1 MWLRLP
7 AFALALI
14 AAGLLLGSGF
24 GVRAGLWPYQTGFL
38 LLRWALYTGIIGA
51 AVCLVALAL
60 PKVRAG
66 SALALIAAAV
76 VTLAV
81 AYVPWQWQQRA
92 QSVPRIHDITTDTGN
107 PPLFVAVLPLRAGA
121 PNPATY
127 GGKEIAEQQRM
138 AYPDIAPL
146 ELAMPPDLA
155 FMRARNAAESMDWEI
170 VAADRAAGR
179 LEATATTFWFGFK
192 DDIVVRIVP
201 VGGDSRIDVR
211 SVSRVGR
218 SDIGTNAKR
227 IREYLQRV
235 KNS

>member
-14 AAGLLLGSGF
+14 AAGLLLASGV
-24 GVRAGLWPYQTGFL
+24 GVRAGLWTYPTGFL
-38 LLRWALYTGIIGA
+38 LLGGSVYVGIAGA
-51 AVCLVALAL
+51 AACLLALAL

-66 SALALIAAAV
+66 SVLALTAALVIAA
-76 VTLAV
+76 AV

-92 QSVPRIHDITTDTGN
+92 KSLPHIHDITTDTGN
-107 PPLFVAVLPLRAGA
+107 PPQFVAVLPLRAGA

-127 GGKEIAEQQRM
+127 GGTEIAEQQRKG
-138 AYPDIAPL
+138 YPDIAPL
-146 ELAMPPDLA
+146 ELAMPPGTA
-155 FMRARNAAESMDWEI
+155 FTRARDAAESMGWEI
-170 VAADRAAGR
+170 VAADPITGR

-201 VGGDSRIDVR
+201 AGGGSRIDVR

-227 IREYLQRV
+227 IREYLLRM
-235 KNS
+235 KSS